1 MTNNDI
7 QLSEHRAIA
16 PGVWPAADAAGSPG
30 QWPRAAADRGAQ
42 DPHEG
47 RHDADEQKGGDDGI
61 SESVGERETRD
72 RLDANQD
79 VSDHA
84 RHTARPARAIPNTRV
99 ARHRRIAVL
108 LERQAIRSQ
117 GQLAEL
123 LADDGLAVT
132 QATLSRDL
140 DELGAVKIR
149 DTAGALVYAI
159 PSEGGDRTP
168 RPAHDPSAME
178 GRVARLLA
186 ELVVSA
192 EFSANL
198 VVLRTPPG
206 AAQFLA
212 STLDRSELRAL
223 LGTIAGDD
231 TVLLICREPNGGAAF
246 ADHLLRLAEGR
257 A

>member
-1 MTNNDI
+1 MGHALTNNDI
-7 QLSEHRAIA
+7 QLSEQRPTA
-16 PGVWPAADAAGSPG
+16 PGVWPVAAGAVASAGGPEPDGDEGHAGHAADYPGVAGQAMPT
-30 QWPRAAADRGAQ
+30 Q
-42 DPHEG
+42 
-47 RHDADEQKGGDDGI
+47 
-61 SESVGERETRD
+61 T
-72 RLDANQD
+72 
-79 VSDHA
+79 
-84 RHTARPARAIPNTRV
+84 IPNTRV

-108 LERQAIRSQ
+108 LARQPIRSQ

-123 LADDGLAVT
+123 LAGDGLAVT

-149 DTAGALVYAI
+149 DAAGALVYAI
-159 PSEGGDRTP
+159 PAEGGDRMP

-192 EFSANL
+192 ESSANL

-212 STLDRSELRAL
+212 STLDRSELRDL

-246 ADHLLRLAEGR
+246 ANHLLRLAEGR